1 MQVSEPFLSR
11 TSLLIG
17 AEGVEQL
24 ASARLLLAGVGG
36 VGSYAAEALVR
47 AGIGQLTLVDGDTVH
62 PSNINRQ
69 LHALNSTLGC
79 VKVDLMAERLLQINP
94 ALKITVMQLILTPE
108 NIPSVLTSDY
118 SMLLDAID
126 TIPAKLALIRH
137 ARASMMPVISSMGAA
152 GRLDPTRVKLGDLA
166 DSHGCRLARKL
177 RKELRKCGIERGVT
191 VVYSDEQVADGYLGC
206 QEQVGERRPLGS
218 ISYLP
223 AIFGLF
229 MASAAI
235 RQLLPR
241 QR

>member
-11 TSLLIG
+11 TALLTG
-17 AEGVEQL
+17 AEGLTQL

-47 AGIGQLTLVDGDTVH
+47 AGIGQLTLVDGDRIH
-62 PSNINRQ
+62 PSNCNRQ
-69 LHALNSTLGC
+69 LHALQGTVGLP
-79 VKVDLMAERLLQINP
+79 KVEVMVQRMMQINP
-94 ALKITVMQLILTPE
+94 ALISSAHQVVLTPE
-108 NIPSVLTSDY
+108 NIPSLITPDY
-118 SMLLDAID
+118 SMVLDAID
-126 TIPAKLALIRH
+126 SFPAKLALLRH
-137 ARASMMPVISSMGAA
+137 CIAMKIPVVSSMGAA
-152 GRLDPTRVKLGDLA
+152 GKLDPTRVKLGDLM

-206 QEQVGERRPLGS
+206 QEQAGERRPLGS